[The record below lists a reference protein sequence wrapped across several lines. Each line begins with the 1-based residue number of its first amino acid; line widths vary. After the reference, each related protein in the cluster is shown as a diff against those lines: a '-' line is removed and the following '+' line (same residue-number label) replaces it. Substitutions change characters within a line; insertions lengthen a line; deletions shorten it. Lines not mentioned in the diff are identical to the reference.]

1 MVTVPLQLSVA
12 VTAASLAAGTA
23 DEQLTVTLA
32 GMLLMI
38 GAVISFTVM
47 VCDVVLL
54 LPQASVAVHVLVIIK
69 RLAQLPGAVTS
80 FTVTVTAPEQLSAA
94 LTEVILATG
103 TADAQL

>member
-38 GAVISFTVM
+38 GAVLSYTVI
-47 VCDVVLL
+47 VCVIEDA
-54 LPQASVAVHVLVIIK
+54 LPHTSVAIYVLAM
-69 RLAQLPGAVTS
+69 L
-80 FTVTVTAPEQLSAA
+80 
-94 LTEVILATG
+94 
-103 TADAQL
+103 